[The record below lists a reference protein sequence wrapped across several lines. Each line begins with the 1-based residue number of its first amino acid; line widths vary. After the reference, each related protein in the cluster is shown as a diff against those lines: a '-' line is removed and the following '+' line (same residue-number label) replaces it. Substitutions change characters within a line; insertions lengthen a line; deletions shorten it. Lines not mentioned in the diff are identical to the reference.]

1 MKKHSQKN
9 DDNIN
14 REKIGKLTISA
25 LLVSMAI
32 ICGYI
37 EHLIPFD
44 FGIPGIKLGLANITV
59 IIVLYLI
66 GTKEAFLI
74 SLLRILICFL
84 LFGNVY
90 SFAYSLAGGIFS
102 LCIMCL
108 MKRFKIFTVTGISIC
123 GGVTHNIA
131 QILVA
136 VLFVKS
142 LSIAL
147 YLPVLLISGAIM
159 GACIGIISA
168 LIIPKIKK
176 IS

>member
-1 MKKHSQKN
+1 MKKLT
-9 DDNIN
+9 
-14 REKIGKLTISA
+14 RETDIDIKKEKTKKLTLSA
-25 LLVSMAI
+25 LLVSVAI
-32 ICGYI
+32 IFGYI
-37 EHLIPFD
+37 EHLLPFD

-66 GTKEAFLI
+66 GEKEAFLI

-84 LFGNVY
+84 LFGNIY

-102 LCIMCL
+102 LCIMSL
-108 MKRFKIFTVTGISIC
+108 MKRFKIFSIVGISIC
-123 GGVTHNIA
+123 GGVAHNIA
-131 QILVA
+131 QLSVA
-136 VLFVKS
+136 LLLVKS

-147 YLPVLLISGAIM
+147 YLPILLTSGAIT
-159 GACIGIISA
+159 GTCIGLISK